1 MLQSI
6 GSQRVRHKSAT
17 ERYQNIILIPQSII
31 IRSLVQSRI
40 WIGKKNSNSDKMLI
54 NQMVY
59 TFVFKTKGL

>member
-6 GSQRVRHKSAT
+6 GSQRVRHKSAM
-17 ERYQNIILIPQSII
+17 EQYQNRILIPQSII